1 MTERTNEAGWTA
13 GVGNGKSALSARVEK
28 IIGEQQDSSERLIGW
43 FQLCIISIFATLYF
57 ISPKPLAAQSAF
69 APVPWV
75 LTAYF
80 GFTLLRL
87 GLSWRRRLADWFLY
101 LSVIA
106 DMALLLGLIWSF
118 HIQYGQPPSFYLKT
132 PTLLYVF
139 IFIALRALRFEARFV
154 IAAGLTAAAGW
165 LVLSGYAVATTGL
178 EMVTR
183 DYVYYMTHNSVLIG
197 AEFDKIV
204 SILLVTAVL
213 AVAITRARSLL
224 VRSVAESMAAEDL
237 SRFFSPDIAHRIRQS
252 EAPLQPGQGEYREG
266 AVLNLDIRG
275 FTGLSRETPPDELMS
290 LLADYHKRMVPLIR
304 AHGGTV
310 DKFLGDGIMATFGVD
325 ALSETYAADALAA
338 IDEIMAAVDSW
349 AGERRAQSL
358 VPIEVNAAVANGRF
372 VFGAIGDG
380 KRLEYTVIGDTVNL
394 SAKLEKQNKAE
405 GVRGLATLTCFET
418 ATVQGYRPPRER
430 EIRGGVR
437 VNGIEGPVDLV
448 VIAP

>member
-1 MTERTNEAGWTA
+1 MISRGNETGRF
-13 GVGNGKSALSARVEK
+13 VPKGNGQEVLSARVKK
-28 IIGEQQDSSERLIGW
+28 IIGKQQDSSERLIGW
-43 FQLCIISIFATLYF
+43 FQFSIILIFAILYF
-57 ISPKPLAAQSAF
+57 LSPKPLAAQSAF

-75 LTAYF
+75 LAAYF

-87 GLSWRRRLADWFLY
+87 GLSWRHRLADWFLY
-101 LSVIA
+101 LSIIA

-118 HIQYGQPPSFYLKT
+118 HIQYGQPPSFYLKV

-154 IAAGLTAAAGW
+154 IVAGISAAMGW
-165 LVLSGYAVATTGL
+165 VVLSGYAVVTTGL

-183 DYVYYMTHNSVLIG
+183 DYVYYMTHNAVLIG

-204 SILLVTAVL
+204 SILLVTAIL
-213 AVAITRARSLL
+213 AVAITRARTLL
-224 VRSVAESMAAEDL
+224 IRSVAESTAAEDL

-266 AVLNLDIRG
+266 AILNLDIRG
-275 FTGLSRETPPDELMS
+275 FTRLSRETPPDEVMS
-290 LLADYHKRMVPLIR
+290 ILTDYHGRMVPLIR
-304 AHGGTV
+304 AHGGTI

-325 ALSETYAADALAA
+325 YLSETYAADALAA
-338 IDEIMAAVDSW
+338 VDEIMAAVDVW
-349 AGERRAQSL
+349 AEDRRGQGL
-358 VPIEVNAAVANGRF
+358 VPIEINAAVANGRF
-372 VFGAIGDG
+372 IFGAIGDG
-380 KRLEYTVIGDTVNL
+380 KRLEYTVIGDAVNL

-418 ATVQGYRPPRER
+418 ATVQGYRPSAER

-437 VNGIEGPVDLV
+437 VVGVEAPIDLV
-448 VIAP
+448 VIAL